1 MYHYRWKSSCLLALY
16 DVVNSD
22 YNIIMNENKRTN
34 EEKQEEKEEE
44 ETGSLLRSWE
54 RGLSM
59 FIRSIFVSCTR

>member
-1 MYHYRWKSSCLLALY
+1 
-16 DVVNSD
+16 
-22 YNIIMNENKRTN
+22 MNENKRTN
-34 EEKQEEKEEE
+34 EEKQEEEEEEEEE